1 MVMALEAALVVVIGM
16 HVDVFGLELV
26 VEDALAGVEARI
38 SGEHERQ
45 AAAEREEDDPAS
57 AEELE
62 REQEKGRLRADLD
75 LDLFYG
81 TRSAWISL
89 Q

>member
-38 SGEHERQ
+38 TGEHERQ

-62 REQEKGRLRADLD
+62 REQERGDGAVHARAEHRDEPDGGR
-75 LDLFYG
+75 
-81 TRSAWISL
+81 
-89 Q
+89 